1 MGLCVRRCDGVAA
14 VSAQFAFTPSEQR
27 RIREF
32 ADQFARRHGYSDAEA
47 MGGTDPVDVLR
58 DEIEGNPNV
67 LADLFTSGDLYG
79 DPRLGQALVSIVT
92 RDSLHACDL
101 LREVLQPL
109 IEAEVDK
116 RAKHEGVGPYF
127 DLMAVAA

>member
-1 MGLCVRRCDGVAA
+1 MSPKV
-14 VSAQFAFTPSEQR
+14 AFTPSEKR

-32 ADQFARRHGYSDAEA
+32 ADQFARRHGYTDAEGMA
-47 MGGTDPVDVLR
+47 GKDPAEVLR
-58 DEIEGNPNV
+58 DEIENSPNV
-67 LADLFTSGDLYG
+67 LADLFTSADLYA

-101 LREVLQPL
+101 LREILLPL

-116 RAKHEGVGPYF
+116 RAKAEGVGDYY
-127 DLMAVAA
+127 DVDGVLAA